1 MAIHN
6 DIGRRGEDMAASYLQ
21 EHGYQILDRN
31 WSNRGRKEVDIIAT
45 KDEYI
50 VFVEVKTRRVGTLT
64 SPVAAVDGRKRHR
77 ICLAADSYLKT
88 NRIDLRC
95 RFDVIAIIYD
105 GEYSRIDHIEDAF
118 RARMFY
124 Y

>member
-1 MAIHN
+1 
-6 DIGRRGEDMAASYLQ
+6 MAASYLQ

-64 SPVAAVDGRKRHR
+64 SPVAAVDSRKQHR